1 MSVLKDTKV
10 LYFLG
15 EAPAFGEAGAL
26 DYIDIKNN
34 INKIISK
41 RGGVIRE
48 GRERGRVKGGEGEG
62 WILFRQ
68 RW

>member
-1 MSVLKDTKV
+1 MDVLKDTKV

-15 EAPAFGEAGAL
+15 ETPAFGEVGAL

-34 INKIISK
+34 MNKTISK

-48 GRERGRVKGGEGEG
+48 GRERARGRELDIVPPEMVA
-62 WILFRQ
+62 
-68 RW
+68 